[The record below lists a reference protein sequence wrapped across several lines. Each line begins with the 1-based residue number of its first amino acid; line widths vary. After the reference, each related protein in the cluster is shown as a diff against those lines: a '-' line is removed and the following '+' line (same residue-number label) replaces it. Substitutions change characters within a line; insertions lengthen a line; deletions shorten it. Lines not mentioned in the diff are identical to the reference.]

1 MSERILNILRG
12 AGSVLDIL
20 PAELPKQ
27 SDFDRELDQFLNDRP
42 SSFESFLMDLR
53 RSMISQLDTLP
64 EDERSILQRKLK
76 PGYRFDYEQQIGLGV
91 EPRSKDDHQLEFS
104 FADS

>member
-12 AGSVLDIL
+12 AGSVLDIW

-27 SDFDRELDQFLNDRP
+27 SEFDRELDQFLNDRP

-64 EDERSILQRKLK
+64 EHERSSLQRKLK
-76 PGYRFDYEQQIGLGV
+76 PEYRFDYERQIGLGT
-91 EPRSKDDHQLEFS
+91 ESRSKDDHQLEFTFTNS
-104 FADS
+104 